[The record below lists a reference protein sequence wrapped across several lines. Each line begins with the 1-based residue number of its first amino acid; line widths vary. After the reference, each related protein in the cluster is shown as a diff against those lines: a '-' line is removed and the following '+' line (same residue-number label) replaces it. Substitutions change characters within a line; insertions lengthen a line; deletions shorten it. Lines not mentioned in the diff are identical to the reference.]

1 MAAAGAAR
9 AAPAVARIRVVRS
22 WMVRSCVV
30 LTWAILFCLAAS
42 ACQPAPAPPP
52 APPEQTASQGS
63 LASPE
68 QTATPQQT
76 PSPEQP
82 AADSR
87 SVHFTAAGDIGMGG
101 GAKKVLDVIAGLKP
115 ELNIALGDLSYQAG
129 AEQAFCDMVTGTLG
143 KGFPY
148 ELITG
153 NHESDGHDGD
163 IATFAQCLPNRLPG
177 LQGTYGTQW
186 YVDVPQDRPLVRFIL
201 ISPGIAFPGGQPLDY
216 SPGSDRWRWTESAI
230 DGARAANIPWTVV
243 GMHTL
248 CFSMGHYGCLA
259 GEQLTN
265 MLVGKDVDL
274 VLTGHEHVYQ
284 RTRQLGLTAGCPVLV
299 PEQARAECV
308 ADADNS
314 LVQGHGTV
322 FVTVGVGGEG
332 HHDVQTDDPEA
343 GLFAVW
349 SGNNHDPALGTL
361 DVTLTGSRLDARF
374 VPAAGFT
381 FTDAFA
387 IDR

>member
-1 MAAAGAAR
+1 
-9 AAPAVARIRVVRS
+9 
-22 WMVRSCVV
+22 
-30 LTWAILFCLAAS
+30 
-42 ACQPAPAPPP
+42 
-52 APPEQTASQGS
+52 
-63 LASPE
+63 
-68 QTATPQQT
+68 
-76 PSPEQP
+76 
-82 AADSR
+82 
-87 SVHFTAAGDIGMGG
+87 MGG

-115 ELNIALGDLSYQAG
+115 DLNIVLGDLSYRAG
-129 AEQAFCDMVTGTLG
+129 AEQAFCDMVTAKLG
-143 KGFPY
+143 QDFPY

-153 NHESDGHDGD
+153 NHESDGHDGA
-163 IATFAQCLPNRLPG
+163 IGTFAQCLPNRLPG
-177 LQGTYGTQW
+177 LKGDYGTQW

-201 ISPGIAFPGGQPLDY
+201 ISPGISFPGGQPLDY

-243 GMHTL
+243 GMHTP
-248 CFSMGHYGCLA
+248 CFSMGHYGCQA
-259 GEQLTN
+259 GAELTN
-265 MLVGKDVDL
+265 MLVSKDVDL

-284 RTRQLGLTAGCPVLV
+284 RTRQLGLTASCPVLV
-299 PEQARAECV
+299 PEEARAECV

-314 LVQGHGTV
+314 LAHGKGTV

-332 HHDVQTDDPEA
+332 HHNVQADDPEA

-361 DVTLTGSRLDARF
+361 DVELTDSRLDARF

>member
-1 MAAAGAAR
+1 MANGLPINGPASVLRSR
-9 AAPAVARIRVVRS
+9 A
-22 WMVRSCVV
+22 V
-30 LTWAILFCLAAS
+30 LLLGVLFCLS
-42 ACQPAPAPPP
+42 VSGC
-52 APPEQTASQGS
+52 E
-63 LASPE
+63 
-68 QTATPQQT
+68 
-76 PSPEQP
+76 P
-82 AADSR
+82 AAEGPPSVPRLTSSQAESAPQTEPSSPPRPISDAR
-87 SVHFTAAGDIGMGG
+87 SVHFTAAGDIGLGG
-101 GAKKVLDVIAGLKP
+101 GANKVLDVIAGLKP
-115 ELNIALGDLSYQAG
+115 DLNIALGDLAYQAG
-129 AEQAFCDMVTGTLG
+129 AEQTFCDMVTGKLG
-143 KGFPY
+143 KDFPY

-163 IATFAQCLPNRLPG
+163 TATFAECLPNRLPG
-177 LQGTYGTQW
+177 LHGTYGTQW
-186 YVDVPQDRPLVRFIL
+186 YVDVPQDRPMVRFIL
-201 ISPGIAFPGGQPLDY
+201 ISPGIDFPGGQPLDY

-248 CFSMGHYGCLA
+248 CFSMGHYGCQA
-259 GEQLTN
+259 GGQLTN

-284 RTRQLGLTAGCPVLV
+284 RTHQLGLTAGCPVLV
-299 PEQARAECV
+299 PEEARKECV

-314 LVQGHGTV
+314 LVQGQGTV

-332 HHDVQTDDPEA
+332 HHDVQADDPEA

-361 DVTLTGSRLDARF
+361 DVTLTGSRLNARF

-387 IDR
+387 IER